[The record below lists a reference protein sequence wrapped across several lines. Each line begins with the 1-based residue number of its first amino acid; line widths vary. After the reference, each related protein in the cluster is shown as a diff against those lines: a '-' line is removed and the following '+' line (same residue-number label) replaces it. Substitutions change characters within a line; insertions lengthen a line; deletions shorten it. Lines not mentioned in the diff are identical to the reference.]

1 MKGVC
6 LSPSRPVL
14 GSSIS
19 MNEVRDDSP
28 RTRVYRAV
36 KGWVQEGKL
45 SSGERL
51 PAEESLAEMF
61 DVSRGTV
68 RSALKL
74 LEEHGVL
81 QARKHHRRT
90 IGSAAAQGAAPTGL
104 LGRTCVIL
112 SEVLGEVRESV
123 LGYDNAVQVAI
134 GTAVQRSG
142 LNLLSL
148 HPSSCTADG
157 IQELIRAKPM
167 GLLAT
172 HAVCLSE
179 EGRRVLGVFRDGGV
193 PVVAHSDH
201 PDLAKFDRVSS
212 DSSQGTA
219 DLVHWLSARGHRRIL
234 RVWTERHHYWLH
246 ERDRGFARAC
256 SELAIP
262 ELPPVHIDQPVPR
275 RDEMGEEN
283 LRARTRMYAGFLVE
297 HLQSAEPPDALIATS
312 DADTFALIAACRLF
326 NRTITVVGY
335 DDYWEACWERP
346 LVSGEPA
353 ASVEKDNDRIGEAML
368 RLLAERVAG
377 MLPSEPQHVT
387 IPQRVVANTNQP

>member
-1 MKGVC
+1 M
-6 LSPSRPVL
+6 SD
-14 GSSIS
+14 
-19 MNEVRDDSP
+19 VRDDSP

-36 KGWVQEGKL
+36 KTWVQDGKL
-45 SSGERL
+45 ASGERL
-51 PAEESLAEMF
+51 PPEESLAEMF

-90 IGSAAAQGAAPTGL
+90 IGSVPMGGAAPLGL

-112 SEVLGEVRESV
+112 SEVQGEIQETV
-123 LGYDNAVQVAI
+123 LGYDDAVQVAI
-134 GTAVQRSG
+134 GAAVRRSG

-148 HPSSCTADG
+148 HPSSCDADG

-172 HAVCLSE
+172 HSVCLSE
-179 EGRRVLGVFRDGGV
+179 EGRRVLGVFREGGV
-193 PVVAHSDH
+193 PVVGHSDH
-201 PDLAKFDRVSS
+201 PDLRNFDRVSS
-212 DSSQGTA
+212 DSAQGTA
-219 DLVHWLSARGHRRIL
+219 DLVRWLTARGHRRIL

-246 ERDRGFARAC
+246 ERNRGFARAC
-256 SELAIP
+256 GELGIT
-262 ELPPVHIDQPVPR
+262 ELPPVHIDQPVAR
-275 RDEMGEEN
+275 RDELGEEN

-326 NRTITVVGY
+326 NRAIAVVGY

-346 LVSGEPA
+346 LTPGEPA

-377 MLPSEPQHVT
+377 ALPADPQHVT
-387 IPQRVVANTNQP
+387 IPQRVIANPNLP